1 MRYSDK
7 LRPLAALGWRRGET
21 LWVRAGIVLG
31 ILGMA
36 FSQQAP
42 AWLWAKVAG
51 ESGGERAEAI
61 AADAAGNVYV
71 AGWFNSS
78 ALTFGSTTLPSKG
91 SADFFVV
98 KYNTAGIPIWARSGG
113 GPGWDWARA
122 IAVDGNG
129 NVYVTGRFESDSLI
143 LGSDTLVR
151 AGQQYD
157 DIFVVKYDPNGNV
170 LWARRAGGS
179 DRDGSTGIATDGSG
193 NVYVVGWFW
202 STSIAF
208 GSITLTN
215 AGGTIPVDLF
225 VAKYDPNGNVL
236 WARRAGGSGVDV
248 ANRVA
253 ADAGGNIWVTG
264 RFRSSSI
271 SFGSTTLNNIGSD
284 DIFVVK
290 YDPGGNALWAKVA
303 GGNGIDEAFG
313 IAVDPG
319 GNTYITGEHGSDVL
333 AFSSTIT
340 LANTGNYD
348 FFIAKY
354 DPNGN
359 VLWAK
364 GATGTGREVAYG
376 VAADASGNVCVAG
389 RFESASLTFGPTT
402 LTNQGNNDIFVVG
415 YDENGNE
422 QWAMS
427 VGASGS
433 DVATG
438 IALEG
443 GGNGYVAGAFESASV
458 SFGANTLNGFGSTNA
473 FVAKMGG
480 LSSGMRGIARESG
493 SVRVYPDASGSKR
506 VMLEL
511 GPGWEGEVGIELYN
525 SLGER
530 VYVGQVSV
538 AAAEAGGR
546 WELNLTEMPAGVYV
560 LHVHSREKATTLR
573 LAVW

>member
-1 MRYSDK
+1 MRASGK
-7 LRPLAALGWRRGET
+7 VRPSVTLGRTKGQALW
-21 LWVRAGIVLG
+21 WQAGIVFG

-71 AGWFNSS
+71 AGWFSSS
-78 ALTFGSTTLPSKG
+78 ALTFGPTTLSSKG

-98 KYNTAGIPIWARSGG
+98 KYNTSGTPIWAKSGG
-113 GPGWDWARA
+113 GSGWDWARA

-143 LGSDTLVR
+143 LGSDTLLR
-151 AGQQYD
+151 AGQD

-170 LWARRAGGS
+170 LWARRAGGT
-179 DRDGSTGIATDGSG
+179 DRDGSTGIATDGNG
-193 NVYVVGWFW
+193 NAYVVGWFW

-236 WARRAGGSGVDV
+236 WARRAGGGGVDV

-271 SFGSTTLNNIGSD
+271 TFGSTTLSNISSD

-290 YDPGGNALWAKVA
+290 YDPNGNALWAKVA

-313 IAVDPG
+313 IAVDG
-319 GNTYITGEHGSDVL
+319 SGNTYITGEHGSDML

-364 GATGTGREVAYG
+364 GATGTGREVAYS
-376 VAADASGNVCVAG
+376 VAADSSGNVYVAG
-389 RFESASLTFGPTT
+389 RFESTSLTFGATT

-422 QWAMS
+422 LWAMS
-427 VGASGS
+427 VGAGGS
-433 DVATG
+433 DVATA
-438 IALEG
+438 IALDG
-443 GGNGYVAGAFESASV
+443 VGNGYVAGSFESASV
-458 SFGANTLNGFGSTNA
+458 SFGATTLNSFGGMNA

-480 LSSGMRGIARESG
+480 LSGGIKGAIMGAGG
-493 SVRVYPDASGSKR
+493 SVRVYADAPGSKR
-506 VMLEL
+506 VIIGL
-511 GPGWEGEVGIELYN
+511 GPDWEGDVRMELYN
-525 SLGER
+525 ILGER
-530 VYVGQVSV
+530 AYVGRVNV
-538 AAAEAGGR
+538 AATEAEGP
-546 WELNLTEMPAGVYV
+546 WELNLTEVPAGVYV
-560 LHVHSREKATTLR
+560 LHVRSREKVATVR
-573 LAVW
+573 LVVW